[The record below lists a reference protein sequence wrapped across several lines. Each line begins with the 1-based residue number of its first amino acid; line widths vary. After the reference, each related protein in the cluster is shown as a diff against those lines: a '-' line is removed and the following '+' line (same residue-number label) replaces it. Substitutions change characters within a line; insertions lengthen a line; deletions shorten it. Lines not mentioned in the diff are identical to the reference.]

1 MPPSSGSKFDTEKVI
16 LTTNK
21 KELKLENLETP
32 ADSLKFLDVYHK
44 SALAMEEAAT
54 QLKRVSFVF
63 GVIAG
68 FFFLVTGFSM
78 MTAQTQQK

>member
-1 MPPSSGSKFDTEKVI
+1 M
-16 LTTNK
+16 K

-32 ADSLKFLDVYHK
+32 AHSLKFLDVYHK

-68 FFFLVTGFSM
+68 FFFLVTGF
-78 MTAQTQQK
+78 

>member
-1 MPPSSGSKFDTEKVI
+1 MPPSSGSKYDTEKVN
-16 LTTNK
+16 LTTKK

-44 SALAMEEAAT
+44 SALAMEEAAA

-78 MTAQTQQK
+78 MTTQTQQK

>member
-1 MPPSSGSKFDTEKVI
+1 VNIDVST
-16 LTTNK
+16 K
-21 KELKLENLETP
+21 KKDLKLENLETP

-54 QLKRVSFVF
+54 QLKRVRIIF